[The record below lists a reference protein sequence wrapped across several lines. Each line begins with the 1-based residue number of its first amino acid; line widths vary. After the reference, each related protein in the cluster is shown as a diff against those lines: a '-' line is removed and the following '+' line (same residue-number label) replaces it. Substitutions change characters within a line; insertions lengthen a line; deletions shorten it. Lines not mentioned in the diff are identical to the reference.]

1 MITCKALSKSYITNE
16 QESIIYKDLDW
27 SVEQWT
33 SVAIMWPSWS
43 GKSTLLNMISWLDL
57 PDSGDITVQWT
68 TITSLSD
75 DERTR
80 WRSQHVGFVFQQFH
94 LIPNLTVA
102 ENIDLVIDISW
113 VERRFST
120 DEVLDKVWLGGY
132 GMRYPWQLSGCE
144 QQRVAVARAFVAKL
158 PILLADEP
166 TGNLDHRNAVIIM
179 DLMMQ
184 LHRESDTT
192 VIIITHD
199 PQVAAYAQI
208 QYQLTEGDLVIQ
220 QYSQT
225 LT

>member
-1 MITCKALSKSYITNE
+1 MITCSNLSKSYTTNE
-16 QESIIYKDLDW
+16 QQVIIYDQLDR

-57 PDSGDITVQWT
+57 PNSGDITIQWT
-68 TITSLSD
+68 TITDLSD

-80 WRSQHVGFVFQQFH
+80 WRSQHIGFIFQQFH

-102 ENIDLVIDISW
+102 ENIDLVIDVSW
-113 VERRFST
+113 VERRFGT
-120 DEVLDKVWLGGY
+120 DEILNKVWLGGF
-132 GMRYPWQLSGCE
+132 GSRYPWQISGWE
-144 QQRVAVARAFVAKL
+144 QQRVAVARAFVWQL

-199 PQVAAYAQI
+199 PQVADYAQT
-208 QYQLTEGDLVIQ
+208 QYQLTDGDLIVQ
-220 QYSQT
+220 
-225 LT
+225 

>member
-132 GMRYPWQLSGCE
+132 GMRYPWQLSGWE